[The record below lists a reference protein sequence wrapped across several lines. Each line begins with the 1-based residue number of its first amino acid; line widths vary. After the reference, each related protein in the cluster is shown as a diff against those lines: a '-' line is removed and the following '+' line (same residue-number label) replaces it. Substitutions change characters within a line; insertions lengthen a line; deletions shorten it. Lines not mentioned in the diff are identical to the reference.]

1 MSISVDVFLEYKDYT
16 NVTLKSEFTKRFT
29 YILNK
34 FESLSKANA
43 YKKIQRVN
51 IIKIP
56 KTDNNILNLLNK
68 ITDVNYNVISQKILL
83 KLTDTNV
90 VFFIEQIFLYVEK
103 SSSNN
108 ISLWSLIKLLVTNP
122 LTSDSDKQVIIEKLR
137 MFIDRF
143 LEYFEVDSNDR
154 STDTSSE
161 DYLEFV
167 ERNKN
172 NVVILSKMHMV
183 YIMIT
188 DDQHIFELNNDINVF
203 FTILMN
209 KLSILIGDNNIRNDN
224 IIYVLMECILMI
236 VKDPVIK
243 KNPYAHK
250 RFINSFGNDHIKKNL
265 TNKIRF
271 KLMDIIDY
279 IKNGL

>member
-34 FESLSKANA
+34 FESLSNANA

-108 ISLWSLIKLLVTNP
+108 I
-122 LTSDSDKQVIIEKLR
+122 
-137 MFIDRF
+137 
-143 LEYFEVDSNDR
+143 
-154 STDTSSE
+154 
-161 DYLEFV
+161 
-167 ERNKN
+167 
-172 NVVILSKMHMV
+172 
-183 YIMIT
+183 
-188 DDQHIFELNNDINVF
+188 
-203 FTILMN
+203 
-209 KLSILIGDNNIRNDN
+209 
-224 IIYVLMECILMI
+224 
-236 VKDPVIK
+236 
-243 KNPYAHK
+243 
-250 RFINSFGNDHIKKNL
+250 
-265 TNKIRF
+265 
-271 KLMDIIDY
+271 
-279 IKNGL
+279 